1 MEETKKKT
9 VYEMLKEISDLLTES
24 LSIVKEYEKTVDM
37 EKIQKILKI
46 AVNPVTTILEDVKT
60 EVNTIIEDERIQKR
74 YKDFP
79 EVYEKCKDM
88 MEDVEKQLKASVYI
102 LQVYKYY
109 EIVENTTNLDF
120 LKVNSQ
126 LEVLVD
132 KVNKNNEKIKTII
145 PNSKK

>member
-1 MEETKKKT
+1 MEETKNKT
-9 VYEMLKEISDLLTES
+9 VYEMLKEISNLLTES
-24 LSIVKEYEKTVDM
+24 LSVVKEYEKTVDM

-46 AVNPVTTILEDVKT
+46 AVNPVSTILEDVKT

-79 EVYEKCKDM
+79 EIYEKCRDI
-88 MEDVEKQLKASVYI
+88 MEDVEKQLKSSAYI

-132 KVNKNNEKIKTII
+132 KVNKRNEKIKTIVS
-145 PNSKK
+145 NGKK